1 MNRSGHRHAALQ
13 QGPRE
18 VTLAK
23 RIDFVS
29 CRNFVEQLNRFQDE
43 ARLCM
48 EYADGD
54 EPEEYT
60 AQEMLEL
67 IQELRISEFLDVD

>member
-1 MNRSGHRHAALQ
+1 M
-13 QGPRE
+13 
-18 VTLAK
+18 
-23 RIDFVS
+23 S